1 MNKVSV
7 NGFGLSTGTYASFI
21 EEIIERGRQKTS
33 GYICVANVHMF
44 IESYGDSNFRRVVE
58 EADIVTP
65 DGKPLC
71 WYLKWKHGIV
81 QERVAGM
88 DLLPDLLSRMEK
100 EKQSVYFYGGS
111 QELLD
116 ETGLYL
122 HKHYPALEVAGLYS
136 PPFRVLTEEEQTEIV
151 AKINRA
157 KPSIVFVILGCPRQE
172 KWMASMK
179 DKIQST
185 MIGVGGALP
194 VLTGMQK
201 RAPFW
206 MQKIGLEWLYR
217 LLQEPTRLFKRYAI
231 TNTYFIYLLTRDLL
245 AIGNSKKL
253 YKQ

>member
-1 MNKVSV
+1 MNKIKV

-21 EEIIERGRQKTS
+21 DEIIERGRNKVS
-33 GYICVANVHMF
+33 GYVCVANVHMF
-44 IESYGDSNFRRVVE
+44 IESYRDNIFRQVVE
-58 EADIVTP
+58 GADIVTP

-88 DLLPDLLSRMEK
+88 DLLPDLLARMEK
-100 EKQSVYFYGGS
+100 EQQSVFFYGGS
-111 QELLD
+111 QDLLD

-122 HKHYPALEVAGLYS
+122 HKNYPALQVAGLYS
-136 PPFRVLTEEEQTEIV
+136 PPFRALTDQEQNEIV
-151 AKINRA
+151 NKINLA

-172 KWMASMK
+172 KWMAGMK
-179 DKIQST
+179 GKIQAT

-201 RAPFW
+201 RAPTW
-206 MQKIGLEWLYR
+206 MQKFGLEWLYR

-245 AIGNSKKL
+245 AINNSKKL
-253 YKQ
+253 FKQ

>member
-1 MNKVSV
+1 MNKIKV

-21 EEIIERGRQKTS
+21 EEIIERGRNKVS
-33 GYICVANVHMF
+33 GYVCVANVHMF
-44 IESYGDSNFRRVVE
+44 IESYRDNDFRRVVE
-58 EADIVTP
+58 GADIVTP

-88 DLLPDLLSRMEK
+88 DLLPDLLVRMEK
-100 EKQSVYFYGGS
+100 EQQSVFFYGGS
-111 QELLD
+111 QDLLD

-122 HKHYPALEVAGLYS
+122 HKNYPTLQVAGLYS
-136 PPFRVLTEEEQTEIV
+136 PPFRPLTDQEQNKIV
-151 AKINRA
+151 TKINLA

-172 KWMASMK
+172 KWMAGMK
-179 DKIQST
+179 GKIQAT

-194 VLTGMQK
+194 VLTGMQR
-201 RAPFW
+201 RAPTW
-206 MQKIGLEWLYR
+206 MQKFGLEWLYR

-245 AIGNSKKL
+245 AINNSKKL
-253 YKQ
+253 FKQ